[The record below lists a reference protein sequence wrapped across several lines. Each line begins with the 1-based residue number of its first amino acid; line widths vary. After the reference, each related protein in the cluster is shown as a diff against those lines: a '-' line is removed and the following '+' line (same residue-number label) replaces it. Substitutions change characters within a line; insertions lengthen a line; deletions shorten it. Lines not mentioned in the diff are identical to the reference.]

1 MRWSVNSLYSQ
12 DEDLAMLEA
21 EAKQKQ
27 DWTLEQT
34 ARSTAVGF

>member
-21 EAKQKQ
+21 EAKQG
-27 DWTLEQT
+27 WPLERPAPCATLE
-34 ARSTAVGF
+34 F